1 MSFNGFQAHAMKL
14 YVGNLGFTITD
25 IQLGSL
31 FAQYGTVVSARVIR
45 NQVTGNGRGFGF
57 VEMSDPEARQAMQL
71 LNGKDV
77 EGRSL
82 TVNEARSAPEDSNVK
97 TM

>member
-1 MSFNGFQAHAMKL
+1 MKL

-25 IQLGSL
+25 VQLESL
-31 FAQYGTVVSARVIR
+31 FAQHGLVDSAAVTR
-45 NQVTGNGRGFGF
+45 NQETGRGRGFGF
-57 VEMSDPEARQAMQL
+57 VEMSDPDARQAMKL

-82 TVNEARSAPEDSNVK
+82 TVNEARPMRPDSNNKSV
-97 TM
+97 